1 MKIGFQIGE
10 RIKSFKPSRLLYH
23 DVVQNLNVDSNVYE
37 YVDLDT
43 LLAESDILIC
53 MCSLTKETE
62 GIFNMKMFEKMKR
75 SAIFINCSRG
85 VVVNQ
90 TDLIQALKTKTIA
103 AAGLDV
109 TTPEPLPKDNELF
122 KLKNCFITPH
132 IGFKSI
138 IRSTF
143 DFGDK
148 IFVVLFDSFKV
159 NKKEKIFLNIF
170 RF

>member
-1 MKIGFQIGE
+1 MMKIGFQIGE

-132 IGFKSI
+132 IGTCDYKLRTKMFQI
-138 IRSTF
+138 TTQ
-143 DFGDK
+143 
-148 IFVVLFDSFKV
+148 
-159 NKKEKIFLNIF
+159 NILRALSGQPLISEIKF
-170 RF
+170 S

>member
-1 MKIGFQIGE
+1 MNKGYQIGE

-23 DVVQNLNVDSNVYE
+23 DVVKNVHADSSIYE
-37 YVDLDT
+37 FVDLDT

-62 GIFNMKMFEKMKR
+62 GMFNLKMFQKMKKT
-75 SAIFINCSRG
+75 AIFINCSRG

-90 TDLIQALKTKTIA
+90 ADLIEALKSKTIA

-132 IGFKSI
+132 IGTCDTKLRTKMFQI
-138 IRSTF
+138 TTQ
-143 DFGDK
+143 
-148 IFVVLFDSFKV
+148 
-159 NKKEKIFLNIF
+159 NILKGLAGQPLISEINF
-170 RF
+170 S